1 MARRFK
7 CELITWGRT
16 YSLARGVSLKILRD
30 EFQPDF
36 VIAIGRGGY
45 VPARVV
51 CDFLEM
57 GALTAIKI
65 EHWAMG
71 ARRREEARLLFP
83 LNVDI
88 SGKKVLVVDDVTDTG
103 ETLLEASTHLA
114 KHDPAEVRT
123 AVLHHKVSARF
134 QPDYFT
140 RKVVKW
146 RWIIYPWAVVEDITG
161 FIRQMDPSPDT
172 LEDVARRLYEDY
184 ELRLARGLLEDIWL
198 LHLGRVPS

>member
-1 MARRFK
+1 MAKRFK

-16 YSLARGVSLKILRD
+16 YALARGLSLRILRD
-30 EFQPDF
+30 NFHPDL

-57 GALTAIKI
+57 GALTAIKF

-71 ARRREEARLLFP
+71 AHRREEARLVFP
-83 LNVDI
+83 LNVNI

-103 ETLLEASTHLA
+103 ETLLHASEYLSEQN
-114 KHDPAEVRT
+114 PAEIRT
-123 AVLHHKVSARF
+123 AVLHHKISARF
-134 QPDYFT
+134 YPNYFT
-140 RKVVKW
+140 QKVVKW

-161 FIRQMDPSPDT
+161 FIIQMEPPPKN
-172 LEDVARRLYEDY
+172 LEDAQYGLYEY
-184 ELRLARGLLEDIWL
+184 YGLRLPKGLLEDIWL
-198 LHLGRVPS
+198 LHLGMVPS